1 MRDFLALMNPTR
13 WAVLAGV
20 LGGLLFTLG
29 VAGLHIHAEGKAAG
43 RLEVQAKWD
52 QSRLARAQAE
62 NRSLLVQAE
71 RIATLS
77 NELTE
82 AQSVHAKTTSDLD
95 RARVG
100 ADKRGERVR
109 EQTAG
114 DGLDRRLADAHCN
127 VARTF
132 AAGAF
137 RAAAACRD
145 HLAEI
150 GLGAGGLVESSASAH
165 YEHARAEALM
175 RFSMPRSPFT
185 KETP

>member
-1 MRDFLALMNPTR
+1 MKDFLALMSSTR

-20 LGGLLFTLG
+20 LGGLLFALG
-29 VAGLHIHAEGKAAG
+29 AAGLHIHGEGKATGAAQ
-43 RLEVQAKWD
+43 VQAQWD
-52 QSRLARAQAE
+52 KARLAQAQAE

-77 NELTE
+77 TELME
-82 AQSVHAKTTSDLD
+82 AQSAHATTRSNLAPA
-95 RARVG
+95 RAAAG
-100 ADKRGERVR
+100 KRGERVR
-109 EQTAG
+109 NEAAG
-114 DGLDRRLADAHCN
+114 NGLDRRLADAHCN
-127 VARTF
+127 ITRTF

-145 HLAEI
+145 DLAEI

-165 YEHARAEALM
+165 YEHARADALM

-185 KETP
+185 RETP